1 MQSLT
6 TPAVVIGQHLST
18 EELAQILKITAQGI
32 RKRFCVT
39 GSYWGVRPV
48 KLPSGRLLWPGDT
61 VERLGRGAQ

>member
-1 MQSLT
+1 MQPT
-6 TPAVVIGQHLST
+6 IATNGAHLST
-18 EELAQILKITAQGI
+18 EELAQKLKITAQGI

-61 VERLGRGAQ
+61 VERLSGAAQ